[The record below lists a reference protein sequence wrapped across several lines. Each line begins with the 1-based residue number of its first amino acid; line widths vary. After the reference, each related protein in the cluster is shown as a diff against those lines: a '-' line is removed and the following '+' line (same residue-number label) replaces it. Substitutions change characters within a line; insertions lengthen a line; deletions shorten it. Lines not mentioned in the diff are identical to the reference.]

1 VSTPQST
8 SMSTFVSAHERQ
20 RPATKA
26 ALRSIQVI
34 TLGLLVL
41 FGIGP
46 LYWTVKGAVSP
57 PADLIA
63 SPLRL
68 WPADARPENFGVALT
83 DLSVGRYLLNT
94 LQIVAGSWAVQLF
107 VAVTAGFAL
116 SVLRPRFGK
125 AVYAA
130 ILATMFVPYTVSM
143 VSLFLTVLDIPV
155 LHLNLADTYWAIWL
169 PAGANAF
176 NVLLAKRFFDALPAE
191 LFDAARVDGA
201 GTWTLLVRIVLPMS
215 RPVLAVISLLAIVHS
230 WKDFVWPLVVLADPA
245 RQPISVALVN
255 LAEQAPQDLLIAAM
269 AMALAPPVVL
279 FLFAQ
284 KHIVA
289 GLGFTGVKG

>member
-1 VSTPQST
+1 
-8 SMSTFVSAHERQ
+8 MSTTTFISTHERR
-20 RPATKA
+20 RPGTRFG
-26 ALRSIQVI
+26 LRTIQLL
-34 TLGLLVL
+34 TLLALVL
-41 FGIGP
+41 FGLGP

-57 PADLIA
+57 PAELSAD
-63 SPLRL
+63 PLRL
-68 WPADARPENFGVALT
+68 WPADARPENFGTALS
-83 DLSVGRYLLNT
+83 DLGVGAYLANT
-94 LQIVAGSWAVQLF
+94 FWIVAGSWAVQLF

-116 SVLRPRFGK
+116 SVLRPRFGRY
-125 AVYAA
+125 VYAA

-143 VSLFLTVLDIPV
+143 VSLFLTVIDVPV
-155 LHLNLADTYWAIWL
+155 LHLNLANTYWAIWL

-201 GTWTLLVRIVLPMS
+201 STWTLLRRIVLPMS
-215 RPVLAVISLLAIVHS
+215 RPVLAVISLLAVVHS
-230 WKDFVWPLVVLADPA
+230 WKDFVWPLVVLSDPA

-269 AMALAPPVVL
+269 AMALLPPVIV
-279 FLFAQ
+279 FAFAQ
-284 KHIVA
+284 KYVVA